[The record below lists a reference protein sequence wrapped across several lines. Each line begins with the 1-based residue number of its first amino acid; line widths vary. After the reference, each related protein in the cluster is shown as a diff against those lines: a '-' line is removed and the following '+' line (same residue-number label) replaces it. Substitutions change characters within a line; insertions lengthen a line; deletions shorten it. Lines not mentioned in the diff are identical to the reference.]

1 MQSIFSTSSRQIL
14 LFALMCM
21 IWGST
26 WIAIR
31 AGIAVVPPLLFA
43 GTRFAAAGAILLA
56 VAGLSGNLSRP
67 SLPEWWRFGI
77 ASILMITVCYGLLF
91 WGMTLVNS
99 GTAAVLEMS
108 CTPLAL
114 IGFALVFREERF
126 SWRRFSAIGVGVAG
140 LSVLFGPPA
149 WVNSS
154 AAGDQGSMR
163 LLGGAAVVASAIA
176 YGLGSVIARPLFK
189 SFSSVV
195 ASGVTTFVG
204 GVLLLVGSIGWEPGA
219 VRALFSHWSIAA
231 CLGWLFLVVFG
242 SLIAFTIYM
251 ELLKVWGSSRA
262 GSYAFVSPV
271 IAVVLGAAVYH
282 EHVGVFDIVGMM
294 IMLVAAYLA
303 ISGENVL
310 RETGPSRP

>member
-1 MQSIFSTSSRQIL
+1 MQSVFSASLRQIL
-14 LFALMCM
+14 LFVLMCV
-21 IWGST
+21 IWGTT

-31 AGIAVVPPLLFA
+31 AGIAEVPPLLFA
-43 GTRFAAAGAILLA
+43 GTRFTAAGAILLA
-56 VAGLSGNLSRP
+56 VAGFARQFTRP
-67 SLPEWWRFGI
+67 SWRDCSRFGV
-77 ASILMITVCYGLLF
+77 ASVLMITVCYGLLF

-114 IGFALVFREERF
+114 IGFALAFREERF

-140 LSVLFGPPA
+140 LSILFGPAAWAGSSPA
-149 WVNSS
+149 T
-154 AAGDQGSMR
+154 DQSSMR
-163 LLGGAAVVASAIA
+163 FLGGAAVVAAAMA

-189 SFSSVV
+189 SFSSLV
-195 ASGVTTFVG
+195 ASGVTTSVG
-204 GVLLLVGSIGWEPGA
+204 GVLLLISSIAWEPGA
-219 VRALFSHWSIAA
+219 VRALSVHWSIAA
-231 CLGWLFLVVFG
+231 CFGWLFLVVFG

-251 ELLKVWGSSRA
+251 QLLKVWGSSRA

-271 IAVVLGAAVYH
+271 IAVILGAAVYH

-303 ISGENVL
+303 ISGKSVL
-310 RETGPSRP
+310 SETVAIAA